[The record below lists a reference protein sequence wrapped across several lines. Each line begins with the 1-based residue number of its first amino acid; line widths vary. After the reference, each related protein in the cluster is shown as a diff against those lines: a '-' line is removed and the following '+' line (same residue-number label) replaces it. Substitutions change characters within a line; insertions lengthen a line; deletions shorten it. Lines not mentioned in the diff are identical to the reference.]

1 MSPLT
6 MGVPAKVL
14 RTATAMG
21 MHADCVAAGPDG
33 LCDDCNDVMY
43 DAMDEHYGHHA
54 SVTAAVA
61 ELLDDLLAGA

>member
-6 MGVPAKVL
+6 MGVPARVL

-33 LCDDCNDVMY
+33 LCHFCLHVMY
-43 DAMDEHYGHHA
+43 DAMDHHYARFG
-54 SVTAAVA
+54 SVKDAAMA
-61 ELLDDLLAGA
+61 MLDDLLEEA